1 MDQPPK
7 TEAMH
12 IEDTRAAVLAAA
24 EMHVVFDGWSDET
37 LRAAIADAGVDIGL
51 AAQAFPRGGL
61 DLAVAYHKAGDAAM
75 VAVMQTADLQSMRYS
90 ERVAFGVRARLEAV
104 DREAV
109 RRGVSLF
116 ALPQHA
122 AEGAGLVLGTVGLIW
137 ETLGDTST
145 DVNWYTKRATLAGVY
160 SSVLLFWLGDES
172 EGFTETWAFLDRRIE
187 NVMQIEV
194 AKAKMRENPMVKAFM
209 AGPGRLLDTIKAPQ
223 SEPQSDLPGYVAPKG
238 SV

>member
-1 MDQPPK
+1 MSTTPK
-7 TEAMH
+7 TEETH
-12 IEDTRAAVLAAA
+12 LFETRAKLVAAA
-24 EMHVVFDGWSDET
+24 EMHVVFDGWSD
-37 LRAAIADAGVDIGL
+37 AAYHAAVEESGLDAGL
-51 AAQAFPRGGL
+51 AAQACPRGGL

-75 VAVMQTADLQSMRYS
+75 VAAMQAADLSAMRYS
-90 ERVAFGVRARLEAV
+90 ERVAYGVRVRLQAV

-122 AEGAGLVLGTVGLIW
+122 AEGAALVLGTVGLIW
-137 ETLGDTST
+137 ETLGDTSS

-172 EGFTETWAFLDRRIE
+172 DDFADTWAFLDRRID

-194 AKAKMRENPMVKAFM
+194 AKAKIRENPLVKAFM
-209 AGPGRLLDTIKAPQ
+209 SGPGRLFDHIKAPSNCAQ
-223 SEPQSDLPGYVAPKG
+223 TDLPGYVAPKG
-238 SV
+238 